1 MKNIAAKVLILGMG
15 ITLVLASPGYS
26 QEWGLNANRQG
37 APATPINII
46 ILKVTGPDD
55 TLARAS
61 IIEGGALKIQDPQ
74 EGTTIAFFPVVNKN
88 DNKTIIVT
96 IRQVFKIDSEDQFK
110 DIEKVE
116 IALGASKSLHRIPKF
131 TIEIEAIA
139 KHLPNQGQP
148 FKMPLGASGEAAKS
162 NGNQLL

>member
-15 ITLVLASPGYS
+15 ITLVFALPGYS
-26 QEWGLNANRQG
+26 QTWGANANRQG

-74 EGTTIAFFPVVNKN
+74 TGTTIAFFPAVDKN
-88 DNKTIIVT
+88 DNKTVT
-96 IRQVFKIDSEDQFK
+96 VTVRQVSKIDSEEHFK

-116 IALGASKSLHRIPKF
+116 IALGASKPLHHMPKF

-139 KHLPNQGQP
+139 KHLPKQGQP

-162 NGNQLL
+162 NGNQPF